1 MSDCFSQIYPR
12 LSGEE
17 AFCHYEH
24 VRGRLPNARFENES
38 VRAEKLSEIAEHF
51 DVFVFDAYGVLNI
64 GNTPIASSPACIEQ
78 LRKMGKTVFVLSN
91 GASYAAEASVAKFE
105 GLGFDFCAEEIVSSR
120 IAAER
125 ALADHG
131 DSIIWGAMAKA
142 DYSSEEI
149 PQPTVKLADDP
160 SVYDAVT
167 GFLFLSTLD
176 WNSKHQQ
183 LLETSFK
190 KNPRPIMVA
199 NPDIVSPREDHFGME
214 PGYVAHRLM
223 DKYAAEVDFYGK
235 PYPSVFD
242 IVDERLDKGI
252 DKNRICMIGDTL
264 HTDILGGAAHGWR
277 TILVSDHGMFKGLDA
292 DRYIE
297 RSGIMPNYIVPS
309 I

>member
-1 MSDCFSQIYPR
+1 MSDCFSQNYPR

-17 AFCHYEH
+17 AFLHYEH

-38 VRAEKLSEIAEHF
+38 VQARNLLEIADNF

-64 GNTPIASSPACIEQ
+64 GNTPITSSPACIEQ

-105 GLGFDFCAEEIVSSR
+105 GLGFDFSAEEIVSSR

-125 ALADHG
+125 ALAEHG
-131 DSIIWGAMAKA
+131 DNITWGAMAKA
-142 DYSSEEI
+142 DYSSGEI

-160 SVYDAVT
+160 EIYDAVT

-176 WNSKHQQ
+176 WNESRQQ
-183 LLETSFK
+183 ILDVSFK
-190 KNPRPIMVA
+190 KNPRPILVA

-214 PGYVAHRLM
+214 PGYVAHRLIEKF
-223 DKYAAEVDFYGK
+223 DANTEFYGK
-235 PYPSVFD
+235 PFPSVFD
-242 IVDERLDKGI
+242 IVDERLDRGI

-277 TILVSDHGMFKGLDA
+277 TILVTDHGMFKGLDA
-292 DRYIE
+292 ERYIE
-297 RSGIMPNYIVPS
+297 RSGIVPDYIVPS